1 MVLNDREK
9 RPIRERAYQVEM
21 LRASLQQNIIV
32 SMGTGTGKTLIAVL
46 RIREALNMNP
56 DKLVWFLCP
65 TIALC
70 EQQVDVLRSHLPH
83 SRPRSFTGKD
93 QVDHWGEKSVWDAAL
108 FGVRVAV
115 STHQV
120 LLDALTHG
128 FTRIDQ
134 FSLLVFDE
142 GLSASPA
149 HSDVSSLEKLESDLD
164 SRCMGPNK
172 YYQGLLD
179 ATNRPEVCIYRFFDD
194 DGLRISAEPRLL
206 SWLRGITDHAEKY
219 HHQARTAQLRQFI
232 QTSEAIYHE
241 LGSWAATEYM
251 STSIRHFK
259 EHQRSRAETEWCTN
273 PVKEFTMQTLCEL
286 GPLEQNPKSPTT
298 PADLSPKCRGLLETL
313 SRLVNREFRGLIF
326 VGRRAAAMILKLLIE
341 NHPDTKDNFRCGT
354 FVGMSKMQGL
364 TDLGKWHDN
373 IRGQGETLTKF
384 RVKDLDLIITTNAL
398 EEGIDIPACN
408 TIISFDRPLN
418 LSSFIQRRGRARQ
431 KQSTFIIFANS
442 KHEEEEL
449 RKLIELED
457 RLVQTYR
464 DGTRAVPDPPCEADS
479 YLSLEVKDTGAR
491 LGMLDAVSHLNTFCA
506 KLLRQPYVINR
517 PLYHYQES
525 PNGRVRATVLLPS
538 TLHPSLQ
545 EIEGLCWW
553 SSRKHAKADTALQA
567 YKALRAAG
575 LVNDHLL
582 PTKPSDLIEPALL
595 SCKAFHL
602 LAEPFNPWAEAA
614 AQWNTSGGSLYAHR
628 LEIQIPGRNS
638 LELMMI
644 IPLQIHKQ
652 TRFPLFLHDE
662 TTSIVRLWPGSV
674 VATDHQT
681 TLLYRRVTYLIL
693 QSVHGYLLQNQDRR
707 DFVALFVPDAAPA
720 AMQLFLETCSG
731 RLPLNEALKSEKHMR
746 TPGLLHSPTWPS
758 YPWIINSWHLELPC
772 SLQRLRTHIHP
783 LPRRRNFLSRCPPGA
798 LNPGDPATEHKN
810 WKTFSEGQELTM
822 DRLPLPW
829 ALVALYIPSITHEI
843 GICMIAER
851 LRQRVLSGMSFR
863 RMNLLSLAIQPTCSE
878 RPDRFRSLAFV
889 GATFLKFITSEQLF
903 LHHPTWHQGLLSK
916 LKETVVSDQG
926 LAQAANM
933 CGLGEFLI
941 TRRFNGRKWK
951 PAWMS
956 SFLSPPGSMEPRKIS
971 ARTLAEMVRAIVGAA
986 YMDGGSKQAATC
998 AATLV
1003 PAIKTWYDAAL
1014 SDGSFGQTRPSPV
1027 IACFSMLGEMEQLL
1041 GYTFRDRSLL
1051 VEALT
1056 HPSHYASGIPRTAAY
1071 GRLSFLGDAV
1081 LELVVTQ
1088 TLLHAPNRTLDV
1100 DRLQSLRTAVTNN
1113 MFLTFLC
1120 LMFHMEVETH
1130 VGDATQPTLSR
1141 TEETLDEIYLWTC
1154 LRSHS
1159 IELTTALAKFRSASR
1174 RNCWR
1179 TQLAFL
1185 RKTQYPWVELA
1196 AMGGHAVLGDIVK
1209 SVLGAVFLDSQ
1220 ANLRDCRHLADRM
1233 GILPRVKQFLRD
1245 GVVTDHPK
1253 ILLQKLYPRTKIFY
1267 QGYTITAPDKPFCC
1281 AVWVDDEKLVDIQG
1295 CPNRNVAMVS
1305 ASQVVAQL
1313 LQERLKTR

>member
-1 MVLNDREK
+1 MVLDDGEK
-9 RPIRERAYQVEM
+9 QLIRERAYQVEM
-21 LRASLQQNIIV
+21 FRASLQQNIIV
-32 SMGTGTGKTLIAVL
+32 SMGTGTGKTLMLVFNMGWRLPQSTDRCSRAVL
-46 RIREALNMNP
+46 RIREALNINP
-56 DKLVWFLCP
+56 DK
-65 TIALC
+65 
-70 EQQVDVLRSHLPH
+70 QVDVLRTHIPY

-93 QVDHWGEKSVWDAAL
+93 QVDHWREKAVWDAAL
-108 FGVRVAV
+108 FGVRIAV

-128 FTRIDQ
+128 YTKIDQ

-142 GLSASPA
+142 
-149 HSDVSSLEKLESDLD
+149 ESDLD
-164 SRCMGPNK
+164 SRCMSPNR
-172 YYQGLLD
+172 YYQQLLD
-179 ATNRPEVCIYRFFDD
+179 STNRPEVCVYRFSDD
-194 DGLRISAEPRLL
+194 DGLPRSAEPRLL
-206 SWLRGITDHAEKY
+206 SWLRSHAEKC
-219 HHQARTAQLRQFI
+219 HDRSRTAQLRQFV
-232 QTSEAIYHE
+232 QTSEALYHE
-241 LGSWAATEYM
+241 LGSWAATEYI

-259 EHQRSRAETEWCTN
+259 EHQRSHAETEWCTSA
-273 PVKEFTMQTLCEL
+273 VKDFTMQTLCEL
-286 GPLEQNPKSPTT
+286 GPLEQHPKSPTT

-313 SRLVNREFRGLIF
+313 SRLVNRDFRGLIF
-326 VGRRAAAMILKLLIE
+326 VVRRAAVMILKSLIE

-354 FVGMSKMQGL
+354 FVGMSNTQGL
-364 TDLGKWHDN
+364 TDLGKWHDI
-373 IRGQGETLTKF
+373 IRGQKETLTKF
-384 RVKDLDLIITTNAL
+384 RMNDLDLIITTNAL

-408 TIISFDRPLN
+408 TIISFDRPLS
-418 LSSFIQRRGRARQ
+418 LRPFVQRRGRARQ
-431 KQSTFIIFANS
+431 KQSTFIIFANNNQ
-442 KHEEEEL
+442 EEEEL
-449 RKLIELED
+449 RELIELED
-457 RLVQTYR
+457 RLVQAYR

-491 LGMLDAVSHLNTFCA
+491 LGMLDAVNHLNTFCA

-517 PLYHYQES
+517 PLYNYQES
-525 PNGRVRATVLLPS
+525 PDGRFRATVLLPS
-538 TLHPSLQ
+538 ALHPSLQ

-553 SSRKHAKADTALQA
+553 PSRKHAKADAALQA

-582 PTKPSDLIEPALL
+582 PSKPSDLIEPALL

-602 LAEPFNPWAEAA
+602 LPEPFNPWAEAA
-614 AQWNTSGGSLYAHR
+614 AQWNTSGRSLYAHR

-644 IPLQIHKQ
+644 IPLQIRKQ
-652 TRFPLFLHDE
+652 ITFPLFLHDE
-662 TTSIVRLWPGSV
+662 TTISVRLWPGSL
-674 VATDHQT
+674 VATDHQN
-681 TLLYRRVTYLIL
+681 TLLYRRVTHLIL
-693 QSVHGYLLQNQDRR
+693 QSVHGYLLETQDRT
-707 DFVALFVPDAAPA
+707 DFVVLFVPDAAPA

-731 RLPLNEALKSEKHMR
+731 RLPIDEALKSEKHTR
-746 TPGLLHSPTWPS
+746 APGLLRGPTWSS
-758 YPWIINSWHLELPC
+758 YPWIINSWHLEPPC
-772 SLQRLRTHIHP
+772 TLQYLRAHIYP
-783 LPRRRNFLSRCPPGA
+783 LPRRRNFLSRCPPGG
-798 LNPGDPATEHKN
+798 LKPGNPATDHKDR
-810 WKTFSEGQELTM
+810 KTFLEGQELTM

-829 ALVALYIPSITHEI
+829 ALAALYIPSITHEI
-843 GICMIAER
+843 GICMVAER
-851 LRQRVLSGMSFR
+851 LREQVLSGMAFR
-863 RMNLLSLAIQPTCSE
+863 QMGLLSLAIRPTCSE

-903 LHHPTWHQGLLSK
+903 LHHPIWHQGLLSK

-926 LAQAANM
+926 LARAARM
-933 CGLGEFLI
+933 CRLGEFLI
-941 TRRFNGRKWK
+941 TRRFSGRKWK
-951 PAWMS
+951 PTWIS
-956 SFLSPPGSMEPRKIS
+956 SFLSPPSSMESRKVS

-1003 PAIKTWYDAAL
+1003 PAIKTWYATAL
-1014 SDGSFGQTRPSPV
+1014 SDGSFEETRPSPV
-1027 IACFSMLGEMEQLL
+1027 ISCFSTLGEMEQLL
-1041 GYTFRDRSLL
+1041 GYTFTDRSLL

-1056 HPSHYASGIPRTAAY
+1056 HPSHYASGMPRTAAY

-1088 TLLHAPNRTLDV
+1088 TLLNAPNRTLDV

-1113 MFLTFLC
+1113 MFLMFLC

-1141 TEETLDEIYLWTC
+1141 TEETPDEVYLWTY
-1154 LRSHS
+1154 LRLHS
-1159 IELTTALAKFRSASR
+1159 IELTTALVKFRSMSR

-1179 TQLAFL
+1179 TQRAFL

-1253 ILLQKLYPRTKIFY
+1253 ILLQKLHPGTKIFY
-1267 QGYTITAPDKPFCC
+1267 QGYTIPAPDKPFCC

-1295 CPNRNVAMVS
+1295 YPNRNVAMVS

-1313 LQERLKTR
+1313 LQDRLKTR